1 MKMKKITNPKW
12 MRLLKIL
19 HLLGMVILCTGLL
32 GTKLLQIQSHPD
44 LQTVAILGAN
54 FTRNGGILVLG
65 AGLIY
70 NLFTRYGFKRMWII
84 LKWAATIVLVA
95 VSVLLPASIPLIVM
109 QLCLLLFMIVL
120 SVYKWQGLKN

>member
-65 AGLIY
+65 TGLIY
-70 NLFTRYGFKRMWII
+70 NLFTRYGFNTCSRKICCTSG
-84 LKWAATIVLVA
+84 ATTRPC
-95 VSVLLPASIPLIVM
+95 SVK
-109 QLCLLLFMIVL
+109 
-120 SVYKWQGLKN
+120 YK